1 MVAWE
6 VRRSFRMG
14 RKIATAQARTQK
26 LRRYPTVKMVAIA
39 SFKQFM
45 QIDDDTFVGR
55 YRFSWN
61 PNVPAMRNRSTGTLV
76 DMAV

>member
-1 MVAWE
+1 M
-6 VRRSFRMG
+6 
-14 RKIATAQARTQK
+14 
-26 LRRYPTVKMVAIA
+26 KMVAIA